1 MIRISIRDNMMTFY
15 PALPLFQNAK
25 HPGISSHY
33 YIDYYD
39 NNVCFD
45 DSNSYQVHE
54 FES

>member
-1 MIRISIRDNMMTFY
+1 MIHMYIRDNMMAFY
-15 PALPLFQNAK
+15 PALYQNA
-25 HPGISSHY
+25 ISSHY